1 MLIEGEEPMRIA
13 VAGGTGAIGRLVVE
27 ELKTQGH
34 EPLVLSRSA
43 GCDLTNLHSVK
54 QWLVD
59 CRAVIDVSGAST
71 TSAST
76 AMRYFTQ
83 STSNLI
89 RVGREAGV
97 KNHVAL
103 SIVGAAEID
112 SGYYAGKAAQERMLQ
127 ILDGGYTILRS
138 TQFHEFVGQNIDRL
152 GAGPVQMAP
161 KMRLQPIAGVEVA
174 DALVELALQPA
185 QGLVQD
191 LAGPKEEDMPEL
203 FAQYLKHQGK
213 NSKIIE
219 VPVPGA
225 MGKALRNGGIL
236 PDGSARLGQ
245 QTFTDWLAR
254 Q

>member
-112 SGYYAGKAAQERMLQ
+112 SGYYAG
-127 ILDGGYTILRS
+127 
-138 TQFHEFVGQNIDRL
+138 V
-152 GAGPVQMAP
+152 
-161 KMRLQPIAGVEVA
+161 
-174 DALVELALQPA
+174 
-185 QGLVQD
+185 
-191 LAGPKEEDMPEL
+191 
-203 FAQYLKHQGK
+203 
-213 NSKIIE
+213 
-219 VPVPGA
+219 
-225 MGKALRNGGIL
+225 
-236 PDGSARLGQ
+236 
-245 QTFTDWLAR
+245 
-254 Q
+254 